1 MPSEARIVSS
11 ENPPFATWRLA
22 VADVRFREPRN
33 RSQCPTL
40 MLWTALHPCGGRPN
54 LLRFGWRRSAMA
66 DVRVIGLD
74 IAKSVFQVHGVDA
87 AGATVL
93 RKRLTRSRLL
103 PFFEKLPPCLVGI
116 EACATS
122 HFWARELMKLGH
134 DVKLMPAQYVKPYVR
149 RQKNDMADAEAI
161 AEAVTRPSMRFVAPK
176 SPAQQS
182 AMMLHKVRLML
193 NRQLVMLTNA
203 IRAHVA
209 EFGIVAPVGRS
220 GVDRLLAIIDDEADT
235 RIAAEAR
242 QCLKMLVAQLRI
254 IKHQIL
260 ESDRQVLA
268 LARATELGR
277 RLMEVPGI
285 GPLVA
290 SALVACVPDP
300 AIFRSGRNMA
310 AWLGLVPRQNSSG
323 GKERLGSITKAGN
336 RYLRQMLFTGA
347 MAVIRRAMQGTR
359 RKWLLRLL
367 ERRAPKLAAMALA
380 NKTAR
385 IAWAMMMSGE
395 RYKEPEAIAA

>member
-1 MPSEARIVSS
+1 
-11 ENPPFATWRLA
+11 
-22 VADVRFREPRN
+22 
-33 RSQCPTL
+33 
-40 MLWTALHPCGGRPN
+40 
-54 LLRFGWRRSAMA
+54 MA

-74 IAKSVFQVHGVDA
+74 IAKSVFQVHGIDA

-103 PFFEKLPPCLVGI
+103 PFFEKLPPCVVGI

-220 GVDRLLAIIDDEADT
+220 GVDRLLAIIDDDT
-235 RIAAEAR
+235 DPRIAAEAR
-242 QCLKMLVAQLRI
+242 QCLQMLVAQLRLV
-254 IKHQIL
+254 KHQIL

-290 SALVACVPDP
+290 SALVACVPEP